1 MIYDRIITLLWAVV
15 LAFLMSTWLG
25 TTNILS
31 QTLQVT
37 NIAYA
42 ADVIF
47 VVTCAIFA
55 GCIWFLM
62 PKPLSVKARLA
73 ALLPPALIIL
83 YFFF

>member
-15 LAFLMSTWLG
+15 LAFLTSIWLG

-42 ADVIF
+42 ADIIF
-47 VVTCAIFA
+47 VVICAIFA
-55 GCIWFLM
+55 GCIWYLM
-62 PKPLSVKARLA
+62 PRPLSMQARLA
-73 ALLPPALIIL
+73 ALLLPALILL
-83 YFFF
+83 YFFL